1 MSDIRISLTGQETLE
16 RAQRLLGDHDK
27 YRAALKSANK
37 RVGSYIRT
45 NSARAVRERYAV
57 PAAIARAAADVAIHY
72 SEHGGGCQVN
82 ISFTGRRIPLY
93 QYTGASPAMPTQDT
107 GRTVRAIVGGSWKM
121 VHPSV
126 EAYGHQLKGTA
137 AKVFHNAFVAKMKS
151 GRGHVGIFQRTGG
164 VTAAGGDAIE
174 EIMGSS
180 VPQMLG
186 AKDVYEKLAREAS
199 DKFDGWLEH
208 EINAF
213 LNGYR

>member
-1 MSDIRISLTGQETLE
+1 MSDIRISLTGQETLA
-16 RAQRLLGDHDK
+16 RAQRLLGDQDK

-37 RVGSYIRT
+37 RVGAYIRT
-45 NSARAVRERYAV
+45 NSARAIRERYAI
-57 PAAIARAAADVAIHY
+57 PAAVARAAADVAVHY

-82 ISFTGRRIPLY
+82 INFTGRRIPLY
-93 QYTGASPAMPTQDT
+93 RYTGASPAMPAQDT
-107 GRTVRAIVGGSWKM
+107 GRTVRAIVGGHWKL

-137 AKVFHNAFVAKMKS
+137 AKVFHHAFVARMKS
-151 GRGHVGIFQRTGG
+151 GHTGIFQRTGG
-164 VTAAGGDAIE
+164 ATAAGGDAIE

-186 AKDVYEKLAREAS
+186 AKEVYEKLAREAS
-199 DKFDGWLEH
+199 ERFDGWLEH